1 MRWRLLLAFV
11 GLTAVVLAVQDIPL
25 ANYLRTVEHDRIVA
39 ELQRDAFVIA
49 GHSEET
55 LENPTPVRIA
65 ALQAGIV
72 AYSTADNT
80 SVVVVNPA
88 AVAVVTSGGDAVTG
102 EDYGNRPEI
111 KTALSG
117 VTTSGIRDSH
127 TLGEALLY
135 VAVPVL
141 NGDRTV
147 GAVRIASPAAA
158 IDSKVSGL
166 IQGIGV
172 VAALTLLAAAVMALL
187 VSVTVTRPL
196 HRLRL
201 ATRSFAGGDLSTR
214 ASDASGPG
222 ELRELGRDFNLMA
235 ARIEQLV
242 LAQRSFAADASHQL
256 RTPLTALRLRLDQAA
271 DTLESDPAQAETAL
285 AAATQE
291 TERLQRL
298 INALLSLARGSADG
312 SVRIDVDVAAVARER
327 VVGWEA
333 LADEQ
338 GVALELQAPPK
349 ANARAAEGA
358 VEQIID
364 NFIDNALTVAPAGSV
379 ISVVVSANG
388 DGVAVEVVDQGPGMT
403 AAERARAFDR
413 FWRAD
418 TSTAGTG
425 LGLAIVA
432 SLANASRAE
441 AFLDEAPSGGVR
453 AVVRFSVEA

>member
-55 LENPTPVRIA
+55 LEAPTPGRVA
-65 ALQAGIV
+65 ALRAGIV

-80 SVVVVNPA
+80 SVVVVDPA
-88 AVAVVTSGGDAVTG
+88 ATAVATSGGDAITG

-117 VTTSGIRDSH
+117 VTTSGVRDSR
-127 TLGEALLY
+127 TLGEPLLY
-135 VAVPVL
+135 VAVPIL

-147 GAVRIASPAAA
+147 GAVRITSPAAA

-166 IQGIGV
+166 IQGIGI
-172 VAALTLLAAAVMALL
+172 VAALTLLAATVMALL

-201 ATRSFAGGDLSTR
+201 ATRSFAAGNLSTR
-214 ASDASGPG
+214 ASDSSGPG

-235 ARIEQLV
+235 ERIEQLV
-242 LAQRSFAADASHQL
+242 VAQRSFAADASHQL
-256 RTPLTALRLRLDQAA
+256 RTPLTALRLRLDHAA
-271 DTLESDPAQAETAL
+271 DTLESDPSQATMAL
-285 AAATQE
+285 AAASQE

-298 INALLSLARGSADG
+298 INALLSLARGSAHD
-312 SVRIDVDVAAVARER
+312 SVRIEVDVAAVVRER
-327 VVGWEA
+327 VAAWEA

-338 GVALELQAPPK
+338 GVTLELQAPLK
-349 ANARAAEGA
+349 ALARAAEGA

-364 NFIDNALTVAPAGSV
+364 NYIDNALTVTPSGSV
-379 ISVVVSANG
+379 IAVIVAASG
-388 DGVAVEVVDQGPGMT
+388 GGVTVEVIDQGPGMT
-403 AAERARAFDR
+403 AEERARAFDR

-418 TSTAGTG
+418 NSTAGTG

-441 AFLDEAPSGGVR
+441 AFLAPAPSGGVR
-453 AVVRFSVEA
+453 AVVRFSVNA